1 MGRIKEAL
9 PPVTIIVATYFP
21 DTEQGRIRKQMA
33 SVAVKSWI
41 RYLHYQGPLE
51 LHIADDGSELVDYK
65 IFPYTDPMD
74 GYDISQLNVHIPVS
88 FSRQERKG
96 VGASLNI
103 ALQQA
108 FCKSPLAMIIYNDD
122 VMLRETID
130 LTPWADLLLK
140 NDDIGAVRL
149 GLPHQGLTGEIV
161 LYPQGYGLKLNK
173 HNFAFTFRPTLFH
186 KRFFDSYGWM
196 LEGETALECERRYN
210 LKFCESEGPDII
222 YALPIP
228 WEHLWIM
235 DLSDLKP

>member
-9 PPVTIIVATYFP
+9 PPITIIVATYYP

-41 RYLHYQGPLE
+41 RYLHYQGQLE
-51 LHIADDGSELVDYK
+51 LHIADDGSELSDYK

-74 GYDISQLNVHIPVS
+74 GYDISQLNIHTPVS

-96 VGASLNI
+96 VGASLNTGF
-103 ALQQA
+103 QEA
-108 FCKSPLAMIIYNDD
+108 FSKSPLAMIIYNDD

-130 LTPWADLLLK
+130 LTPWADLLMERE
-140 NDDIGAVRL
+140 DIGAVRV
-149 GLPHQGLTGEIV
+149 GLPHPGLTGEVV
-161 LYPQGYGLKLNK
+161 LYPQGYGLLVDR
-173 HNFAFTFRPTLFH
+173 HNFAFSFRPTLFH
-186 KRFFDSYGWM
+186 KRFIDSYGWF

-210 LKFCESEGPDII
+210 IHVCESDGPDII
-222 YALPIP
+222 YALPVS

-235 DLSDLKP
+235 DLSDLRP